1 MLQRINLL
9 LTDHFIP
16 RVMLDNEI
24 YNNMFIYYLPQ
35 NFI

>member
-1 MLQRINLL
+1 MLQKINLL
-9 LTDHFIP
+9 LIDHFIQ

-35 NFI
+35 YFI